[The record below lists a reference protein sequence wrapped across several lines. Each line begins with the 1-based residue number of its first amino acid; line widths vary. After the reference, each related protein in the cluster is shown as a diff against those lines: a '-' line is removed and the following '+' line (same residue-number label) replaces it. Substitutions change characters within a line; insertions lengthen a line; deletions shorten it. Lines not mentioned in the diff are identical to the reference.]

1 MSNKDSKLRI
11 TLTKSQIG
19 CSCRQK
25 RTVRALGLRK
35 MHQVVE
41 RKDTPTIRG
50 MIGRVRHLVSVEEIN
65 SDPRE

>member
-1 MSNKDSKLRI
+1 MSNKDLNLRI

-19 CSCRQK
+19 CSYRQK

-50 MIGRVRHLVSVEEIN
+50 MIDRVRHLVSVEEIN
-65 SDPRE
+65 SNPKE

>member
-1 MSNKDSKLRI
+1 MSNKDLNLRI
-11 TLTKSQIG
+11 TLTKSPIG
-19 CSCRQK
+19 CSYRQK

-50 MIGRVRHLVSVEEIN
+50 MVGRVRHLVSVEEIN
-65 SDPRE
+65 SDPKE